1 MIGSGAEA
9 NLNEVLKRV
18 FQEIEERKDEIVLSL
33 QELVRIP
40 SLVGKELAAQNYMAG
55 KYKEVGLDLDIFE
68 ANYEEVKKHP
78 ASPYADGEWVYKD
91 RPNVVAALV
100 GRPGAKSLILN
111 GHIDVVS
118 PEPVDQW
125 EHDPWGGQIEDGK
138 LYGRGV
144 LDMKA
149 GVMANFFALKCAL
162 AAGIRPK
169 GTVICESVIEEEAGG
184 GGGTL
189 ACFLKGYKADGMIIT
204 EPVGFQVILAH
215 PGIKYFRIKVKG
227 KPAHGSLA
235 HKGVNAVGKAAII
248 YDALVKLDEA
258 RGARHKHPMLG
269 KARSCHVSV
278 GRLNAGDWL
287 VTVAGWA
294 VMEGR
299 LSYIPGENEQDVRRE
314 FEGTVMEAAA
324 KDPWLKEHPPK
335 IEWIWWQAGPWLQD
349 AEDPFVQSFLSTA
362 TDVLGA
368 RPPVMG
374 SVAGLDN
381 RYSKY
386 FGTPSL
392 AFGPTGKNFHA
403 LDECV
408 EIDSVIDLTKVLAAS
423 MLQWCGYE

>member
-1 MIGSGAEA
+1 MEGM
-9 NLNEVLKRV
+9 KKKV
-18 FQEIEERKDEIVLSL
+18 FQEVDKRRDEIIISL

-40 SLVGKELAAQNYMAG
+40 SVVGKELAAQNYMAR
-55 KYKEVGLDLDIFE
+55 KYKEIGLELDIFE
-68 ANYEEVKKHP
+68 ADYEEVRKHP
-78 ASPYADGEWVYKD
+78 ASPYADGEWVYRD
-91 RPNVVAALV
+91 RPNVVATLA
-100 GRPGAKSLILN
+100 GSAEAKSLILN

-118 PEPVDQW
+118 PEPIGQW
-125 EHDPWGGQIEDGK
+125 KHDPWSGQIEDGK
-138 LYGRGV
+138 IYGRGA

-149 GVMANFFALKCAL
+149 GLMANFFALKCTL
-162 AAGIRPK
+162 AAGVRPK
-169 GTVICESVIEEEAGG
+169 GTVVCESVIEEEAGG

-189 ACFLKGYKADGMIIT
+189 ACFLRGHKADGMIIT

-215 PGIKYFRIKVKG
+215 PGIKFFRIKVEG

-258 RGARHKHPMLG
+258 RGAKYRHPMLG

-278 GRLNAGDWL
+278 GKLNAGDWL

-299 LSYIPGENEQDVRRE
+299 LSYIPGEKEEDVRRE
-314 FEGTVMEAAA
+314 FEETVMKVAAS
-324 KDPWLKEHPPK
+324 DSWLREHPPK
-335 IEWIWWQAGPWLQD
+335 VEWIWWQALPWLQD
-349 AEDPFVQSFLSTA
+349 DKDPFVQKFINSATA
-362 TDVLGA
+362 VLGV

-386 FGTPSL
+386 FGTPSV
-392 AFGPTGKNFHA
+392 AFGPLGQNFHA
-403 LDECV
+403 LDEYV
-408 EIDSVIDLTKVLAAS
+408 EINSVIDLTKVLAAS
-423 MLQWCGYE
+423 MLDWCGCE